1 MANIEASMFRG
12 KNNWALLM
20 DEDGF
25 IAEGSGD
32 NFFIIKDNK
41 VLTPFGK
48 NCLVGISRNYI
59 FEICE
64 QLGIECLEKNIE
76 PYDVYAADE
85 AFITGTPFC
94 ILPVFNFNELPVPQ
108 DEILKNT
115 QDESDIES
123 LLTGDDEGTSQK
135 NIDDIS
141 ENGIEKSILDKIK
154 NN

>member
-1 MANIEASMFRG
+1 MLI
-12 KNNWALLM
+12 
-20 DEDGF
+20 
-25 IAEGSGD
+25 
-32 NFFIIKDNK
+32 
-41 VLTPFGK
+41 
-48 NCLVGISRNYI
+48 
-59 FEICE
+59 
-64 QLGIECLEKNIE
+64 KNIKILFLL
-76 PYDVYAADE
+76 VAISIFNSGCSSVKE
-85 AFITGTPFC
+85 AFDPQRKNGSEEFLVEKKAP
-94 ILPVFNFNELPVPQ
+94 LSMPPNFNELPVPQ